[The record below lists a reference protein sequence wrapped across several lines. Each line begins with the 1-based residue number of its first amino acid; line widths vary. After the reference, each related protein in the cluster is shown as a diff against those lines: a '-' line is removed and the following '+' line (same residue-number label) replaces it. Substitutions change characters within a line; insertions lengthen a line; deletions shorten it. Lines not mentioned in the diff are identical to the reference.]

1 MGAWGPRLYQNDIAE
16 EVRDYY
22 KDQLHRGKSGKDDGY
37 ENTD

>member
-22 KDQLHRGKSGKDDGY
+22 KEKIDKDGK
-37 ENTD
+37 